1 VHPCPSKM
9 STEMNL
15 DMATQLGRHLLAVMA
30 IFSGSACA
38 TLAERPAD
46 LAPLK
51 PAPQEVDAFVR
62 AALSDR
68 FAAGD
73 IPDQNLVA
81 DHNPI
86 YLFDEMERSAYQ
98 LSPAALP
105 EVAGRRFALVTRT
118 QARDIAYGRGGICLL
133 EVDGVE
139 LSGDRA
145 RLRIGVSAYPDVT
158 KSLMYGGGS
167 AEAEFRRGTDG
178 KWIFATWGPILWSS
192 GRRSLVLLL
201 ARGSST
207 KSKWTKSGAS
217 PTRSC
222 IQIAVQSDAAS
233 DGPSPRP

>member
-1 VHPCPSKM
+1 MTRFSAPRVLPR
-9 STEMNL
+9 MNL
-15 DMATQLGRHLLAVMA
+15 DLATRLSTHLVAVMA
-30 IFSGSACA
+30 IFSGMACA
-38 TLAERPAD
+38 SIAERPAD

-62 AALSDR
+62 VALSDR

-81 DHNPI
+81 DHNPV

-105 EVAGRRFALVTRT
+105 EVAGKKFALATRT
-118 QARDIAYGRGGICLL
+118 QARDLAYGRSSLCLL

-145 RLRIGVSAYPDVT
+145 RLRIGVSTYPDVT

-167 AEAEFRRGTDG
+167 AEAEFRRGSDG
-178 KWIFATWGPILWSS
+178 KWMFVTWGPTLWSS
-192 GRRSLVLLL
+192 GRSGKLPNMTLQLPVVLPRFARADARS
-201 ARGSST
+201 
-207 KSKWTKSGAS
+207 
-217 PTRSC
+217 
-222 IQIAVQSDAAS
+222 
-233 DGPSPRP
+233 